1 MEQPGPLSQ
10 SLHVADS
17 LQEDMAGLAAV
28 EVLAGLATV
37 EGLAGWLHLQMPPAP
52 FAVTW

>member
-10 SLHVADS
+10 SLEVAES
-17 LQEDMAGLAAV
+17 LHE
-28 EVLAGLATV
+28 EVAGLATV